1 VSSAPRFWQVG
12 LVVPDIE
19 AAAEELERAG
29 VGGFQELQQLTL
41 GEERLLVQ
49 FSVAGPPYVELLQGD
64 SRGPWDAGGRPRLD
78 HLGYWVDDRA
88 AERARLEEAGFAA
101 IDYAASAAHY
111 HVLPRTGLRVEPIDT
126 RQRDRLR
133 RAFGFEQLDGW
144 SPQAPRHVAIP
155 VEDLAAARA
164 EMSEALG
171 LRWDASD
178 GGLASQQGPPHVALT
193 DGGRPRLIY
202 AAGPTVEIATG

>member
-1 VSSAPRFWQVG
+1 
-12 LVVPDIE
+12 
-19 AAAEELERAG
+19 
-29 VGGFQELQQLTL
+29 
-41 GEERLLVQ
+41 LLVQ
-49 FSVAGPPYVELLQGD
+49 FSAAGPPYVELLQGD
-64 SRGPWDAGGRPRLD
+64 SGGPWDAGGRPRLD

-155 VEDLAAARA
+155 VEDLTAARA
-164 EMSEALG
+164 ELSEALG

-178 GGLASQQGPPHVALT
+178 GGPASQQGPPHVALT

-202 AAGPTVEIATG
+202 AAGPAVEIPTG